1 MIQACSLR
9 RMCLL
14 VEGCGNGMGR
24 LAPSFCADFALPI
37 LILGSVL
44 LLPSF
49 EPTEIVGWYHA
60 LIMGSFAR
68 PFFWLLILSESF
80 SPSCC
85 SILLLLKLGS
95 AHGSLGWTYCS
106 TSCLSSTFRPLVQT
120 AVCPAT
126 CLLPSLLLLH
136 LLLYNL
142 MAVRCRSWLSL
153 QDAASL

>member
-1 MIQACSLR
+1 MQTL
-9 RMCLL
+9 
-14 VEGCGNGMGR
+14 
-24 LAPSFCADFALPI
+24 PYQFSFWGLFYFF
-37 LILGSVL
+37 L
-44 LLPSF
+44 LLNQQRLLAG
-49 EPTEIVGWYHA
+49 TT

-68 PFFWLLILSESF
+68 PFFWLLVLSESF

-95 AHGSLGWTYCS
+95 ARGSLGWTYCS
-106 TSCLSSTFRPLVQT
+106 TSRLSCTFRPLVQT

-136 LLLYNL
+136 LLLYKL
-142 MAVRCRSWLSL
+142 MAVRRRSWLSL